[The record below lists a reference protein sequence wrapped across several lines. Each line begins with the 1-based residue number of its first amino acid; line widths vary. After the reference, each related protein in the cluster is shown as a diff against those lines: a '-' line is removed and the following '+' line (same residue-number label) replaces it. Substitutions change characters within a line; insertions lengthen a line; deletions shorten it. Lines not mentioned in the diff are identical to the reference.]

1 MNELLK
7 MQRKHEQLSI
17 RTYVHITYV
26 LRITLPPPKK
36 KLKLRKKT
44 KEEKE
49 KRIKSK
55 DEYMT

>member
-1 MNELLK
+1 

-36 KLKLRKKT
+36 TKTKKKT

-49 KRIKSK
+49 KRIKNK